1 MTLKFEK
8 KILILNSGEIFG
20 VLPKRFDLLFNFYVF
35 TKVCTLTHG
44 KSNYFTNK
52 CKSVSRQNTHFYRVL
67 IHLQGFI

>member
-44 KSNYFTNK
+44 KTIILQT
-52 CKSVSRQNTHFYRVL
+52 SVRV
-67 IHLQGFI
+67 